1 MNHDDDK
8 PSRDER
14 PRTILSPG
22 WYPPNPPSPGAN
34 TQDLNPRGWL
44 ADPNPAL
51 IALPTFSAEPP
62 LPSAR
67 PAPPSGLPSPGHS
80 PGQQPRR
87 IQIGDVLN
95 HLYEV
100 RRFIARG
107 GMGEV
112 FEGVNI
118 YQDDERVAIKV
129 ILPHLAADPNVLAMF
144 RKEAHTLTKVSHPA
158 LVQYRTL
165 AQEPSL
171 QVVYIVTEYIDG
183 ASLASMLRR
192 LDVDARQIRD
202 LIRHLAEG
210 LRVAHAAGA
219 IHRDMAPDNIM
230 LVGGRLEAAKI
241 IDFGIAKS
249 LDPGSSTIVGD
260 GFAGK
265 LNYVAPEQLGVF
277 GGRIGPWT
285 DIYSLGLSILAL
297 IERRDVEMGGTIA
310 DAINKR
316 RSLPDLSRVP
326 GELRPV
332 LQRMLQPDPAARF
345 QSMDAVIAALDT
357 SSGLRSDRPVS
368 ALGSPTTVSGSF
380 NAAWHHARQ
389 RVRQR
394 PWAYGGGAAALLL
407 GLTTMV
413 WLVGGDDVTLKPE
426 TATAAA
432 EQPPLPAD
440 PLKTAQTAIAAG
452 MSQLP
457 CSWLEAT
464 DVSTSGRDVAAAFS
478 GVSGQPGE
486 AQGQI
491 THLLEA
497 QGLSAA
503 SLDFGHVAQIGEGF
517 CGLLDTLM
525 PLRDSG
531 VPRLH
536 VAQPSFEVD
545 ILKSGGGTNPENVG
559 KIGTFAVINAAL
571 PTSSQEAALLG
582 ITVDGEVFAIAT
594 DRASMEENFAPA
606 LPNGDY
612 RLEIETTHVG
622 WSGIIL
628 LTGQGPFDPAILR
641 SPAGR
646 LSPEWR
652 QRFLSVARAKGWK
665 AEIAWYQTVDALPN
679 T

>member
-1 MNHDDDK
+1 
-8 PSRDER
+8 
-14 PRTILSPG
+14 
-22 WYPPNPPSPGAN
+22 
-34 TQDLNPRGWL
+34 
-44 ADPNPAL
+44 
-51 IALPTFSAEPP
+51 
-62 LPSAR
+62 
-67 PAPPSGLPSPGHS
+67 
-80 PGQQPRR
+80 
-87 IQIGDVLN
+87 
-95 HLYEV
+95 
-100 RRFIARG
+100 
-107 GMGEV
+107 MGEV

-192 LDVDARQIRD
+192 LDVDTRQIRN
-202 LIRHLAEG
+202 LICHLAEG

-249 LDPGSSTIVGD
+249 LDPGSNTIVGD

-332 LQRMLQPDPAARF
+332 LERMLQPDPAARF
-345 QSMDAVIAALDT
+345 QSMDAVIAALET
-357 SSGLRSDRPVS
+357 PSGLRSNRPGD
-368 ALGSPTTVSGSF
+368 ALRPPTPISGSF
-380 NAAWHHARQ
+380 NAAWNHARH
-389 RVRQR
+389 RVRQK
-394 PWAYGGGAAALLL
+394 PWPYGGGAAALLL

-413 WLVGGDDVTLKPE
+413 WLVGGDDNPVKPE
-426 TATAAA
+426 SATATA

-440 PLKTAQTAIAAG
+440 PLKTAQIAIAAG
-452 MSQLP
+452 ISQLP

-464 DVSTSGRDVAAAFS
+464 DVSTSGRNVAAAFS

-491 THLLEA
+491 THLLEV

-503 SLDFGHVAQIGEGF
+503 SLDFGQVAQIGEGF
-517 CGLLDTLM
+517 CGFLDTLM
-525 PLRDSG
+525 PLRASG

-536 VAQPSFEVD
+536 VAQTTFEVD
-545 ILKSGGGTNPENVG
+545 ILKAGGGTNPENVG
-559 KIGTFAVINAAL
+559 KIGTFAVINTTL

-582 ITVDGEVFAIAT
+582 ITADGEIFAIAP
-594 DRASMEENFAPA
+594 DRATMEKNFAPA

-622 WSGIIL
+622 WSGIVL
-628 LTGQGPFDPAILR
+628 LTGQGPFDPAILQ
-641 SPAGR
+641 SPPGK
-646 LSPEWR
+646 LSPEWS

-679 T
+679 S